1 MPASRVGAWTPTP
14 STAGRLTPVAAL
26 AASGS
31 TAGNKGINDA
41 ATVGQA
47 ATDEGNGWHMARLP
61 LVLAVVVALCALGA
75 LYERAVRFFTGISH
89 WFVMV
94 PLWAAGLL
102 VLFRVLGLL
111 LPADL

>member
-1 MPASRVGAWTPTP
+1 
-14 STAGRLTPVAAL
+14 
-26 AASGS
+26 
-31 TAGNKGINDA
+31 
-41 ATVGQA
+41 
-47 ATDEGNGWHMARLP
+47 MARLP
-61 LVLAVVVALCALGA
+61 LVLAVVIALCALGA